1 MNILRNASCLDKLH
15 ELILKKKTGS
25 PKQLAERLGI
35 SRASLYAMID
45 ELNALNMSVA
55 YSSKYETFY
64 YESALKPKVSTE
76 FEAVKP
82 VSKLRKTKGRDL
94 KK

>member
-15 ELILKKKTGS
+15 ELILKRKTGS

-64 YESALKPKVSTE
+64 YERAMNLKVSTKIE
-76 FEAVKP
+76 DVKS
-82 VSKLRKTKGRDL
+82 VSELRRGKAGM
-94 KK
+94 